1 MLLRFAFLIP
11 LLCLTACQTSP
22 VSYNGEQNEPT
33 QRIDVFRTQMEVRG
47 LHRVVGEGRMSTD
60 GGESPQAIRTAFEKE
75 ARVRGAQAV
84 IIQDPADRPYG
95 SQGAGVGF
103 NQPREVTA
111 VFLRYDD
118 SRPAGYEAGPVSPY
132 AGQRGSAGDYPQPGT
147 PPYQSMP
154 PYTGAPRYG
163 DSPYQ

>member
-1 MLLRFAFLIP
+1 MLPRFAFLIP
-11 LLCLTACQTSP
+11 IFCLAACQTSP
-22 VSYNGEQNEPT
+22 VNYNGEQNEPT
-33 QRIDVFRTQMEVRG
+33 QRIDVFRTQLEVRG
-47 LHRVVGEGRMSTD
+47 LHRVVGEGRMTTD

-118 SRPAGYEAGPVSPY
+118 SRQAGYGAEPASPY
-132 AGQRGSAGDYPQPGT
+132 SNRPGAAEAYPQPGT

-154 PYTGAPRYG
+154 PYTGAPPHG
-163 DSPYQ
+163 ASPYQ